1 MDERIEIIK
10 KWLGTG
16 SINIFGMPFSGK
28 DTIGIHLAEVLG
40 AKFLS
45 SGLILRAAENDDKEI
60 KNEMATGQLVN
71 TDKFRSIVLPY
82 LEKSELSEFP
92 LILSSVGRW
101 EGEEYDTIERA
112 ERAGHPIKAAIV
124 LNLSEAEIKERWKAS
139 RTSQDRGE
147 RLDDRDEH
155 ILDTRIA
162 EFNEKTAPVIE
173 TYQKRGL
180 VAPVKAVGT
189 REEVFTNV
197 IDSLMHFALANER
210 EIPLTDDKEEVTV
223 VDFSEEADEV
233 DPGEEEEESVAE
245 SEEIDKE
252 EE

>member
-28 DTIGIHLAEVLG
+28 DTVGIHLAEVLG

-45 SGLILRAAENDDKEI
+45 SGLILRAAEKEDKEI
-60 KNEMATGQLVN
+60 ENEMASGQLVN

-82 LEKSELSEFP
+82 LSKSELSDFP

-101 EGEEYDTIERA
+101 EGEEFDVIEQA
-112 ERAGHPIKAAIV
+112 SNAGHPIKAVVV
-124 LNLSEAEIKERWKAS
+124 LNLSESEVKARWNAS
-139 RTSQDRGE
+139 KNMQDRGQ
-147 RLDDRDEH
+147 RLDDREEKV
-155 ILDTRIA
+155 LDFRIK

-180 VAPVKAVGT
+180 IALVKATGT
-189 REEVFTNV
+189 REEVFSNV
-197 IDSLMHFALANER
+197 IDVLMHFALSNQR
-210 EIPLTDDKEEVTV
+210 EIPLTDEEDENV
-223 VDFSEEADEV
+223 VIRGESAEI
-233 DPGEEEEESVAE
+233 DPGEEEDESVVDTE
-245 SEEIDKE
+245 DVEKE
-252 EE
+252 EEN

>member
-45 SGLILRAAENDDKEI
+45 SGLILRAAEKEDKEI
-60 KNEMATGQLVN
+60 ETEMATGQLVN

-101 EGEEYDTIERA
+101 EGEEHDTIERA
-112 ERAGHPIKAAIV
+112 ENAGHPIKAAIV
-124 LNLSEAEIKERWKAS
+124 LNLSETEIKERWKAS
-139 RTSQDRGE
+139 RASQDRGE

-155 ILDTRIA
+155 ILDTRIS

-173 TYQKRGL
+173 TYQKLGL
-180 VAPVKAVGT
+180 VAPVKALGT

-210 EIPLTDDKEEVTV
+210 DIPLTDEEETTV
-223 VDFSEEADEV
+223 IDFSSEADEV
-233 DPGEEEEESVAE
+233 DPGEEEEESVDE
-245 SEEIDKE
+245 SDDIDKE

>member
-28 DTIGIHLAEVLG
+28 DTVGIRLAEVLG

-45 SGLILRAAENDDKEI
+45 SGLILRAAEREDKEI
-60 KNEMATGQLVN
+60 ETEMATGQLVN

-82 LEKSELSEFP
+82 LGKKELEDYP

-101 EGEEYDTIERA
+101 SGEEYDVIETA
-112 ERAGHPIKAAIV
+112 EKAGHPIKAVIV
-124 LNLSEAEIKERWKAS
+124 LNLSESDIKARWEAS
-139 RTSQDRGE
+139 RNLQDRGD
-147 RLDDRDEH
+147 RRDDKEEH
-155 ILDTRIA
+155 ILDNRIK

-180 VAPVKAVGT
+180 IAPVKATGD
-189 REEVFTNV
+189 REDVFTNV
-197 IDSLMHFALANER
+197 IDVLMHFALTDNR
-210 EIPLTDDKEEVTV
+210 DIPLSGDNNDFVEEGEGSIKLHDDNSSNSDTDAEE
-223 VDFSEEADEV
+223 DSDDEA
-233 DPGEEEEESVAE
+233 
-245 SEEIDKE
+245 
-252 EE
+252 